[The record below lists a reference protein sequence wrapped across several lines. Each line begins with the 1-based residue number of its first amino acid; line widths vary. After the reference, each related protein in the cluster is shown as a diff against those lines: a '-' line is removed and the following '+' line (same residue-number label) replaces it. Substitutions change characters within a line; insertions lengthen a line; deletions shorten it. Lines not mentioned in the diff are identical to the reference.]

1 MLETKERPA
10 NTREH
15 TGRSRTFAIA
25 VGVVVVLVVAGIW
38 AVVAATGTDEIDV
51 ATELADDLGAAWS
64 GDDPEAV
71 AALYTE
77 DGVHVPPTSWN
88 LGTVQGRDAILAHAG
103 TYVDRIEN
111 TVRTGDLTAEGGGR
125 YTYPIEITT
134 ADGTEYVGVAEVEVD
149 GDLAARFE
157 ILEATFR

>member
-10 NTREH
+10 NTRGQ

-25 VGVVVVLVVAGIW
+25 VGVVVVLVVAAIW

-51 ATELADDLGAAWS
+51 ATELADDLMAAWS

-77 DGVHVPPTSWN
+77 DGVHGPPPSWN
-88 LGTVQGRDAILAHAG
+88 LGSVQGRDAILTHA
-103 TYVDRIEN
+103 TIYVGGIESA
-111 TVRTGDLTAEGGGR
+111 VRTGDLTGEGGSR
-125 YTYPIEITT
+125 YTYPIELT
-134 ADGTEYVGVAEVEVD
+134 ADGAEYVGVAEVEVE
-149 GDLAARFE
+149 GDLVARFE
-157 ILEATFR
+157 ILEATLR

>member
-25 VGVVVVLVVAGIW
+25 VGVVVVLVVAAVW

-77 DGVHVPPTSWN
+77 DGVHVSPPSW
-88 LGTVQGRDAILAHAG
+88 LIGSVQGRDAILAHAG
-103 TYVDRIEN
+103 IYVGNIESV
-111 TVRTGDLTAEGGGR
+111 VRTGDLTAEGGGR
-125 YTYPIEITT
+125 YTYPIDFT
-134 ADGTEYVGVAEVEVD
+134 ASVGEYEGVAEVEVE

-157 ILEATFR
+157 ILEAALR